1 MSNSQVILAADAPV
15 SKTVDDDAAWDRVR
29 RRLRAELGDDVF
41 SSWFGRLELSGL
53 AGEVAH
59 LTVPTRFLKSWI
71 QSHYM
76 DRLRALVFEEF
87 IGLSEIQIAVRSAAT
102 KPVQKP
108 HSATGHE
115 TTARDR
121 APSERML
128 SDAPVQIERV
138 VTSETD
144 SLGGAPLD
152 RRLTFTNF
160 PPVRAGGPKRHQKKC

>member
-1 MSNSQVILAADAPV
+1 MLFRSEASGISLSQSCFLSPVSARVLIMSNSQVILAADAPV

-102 KPVQKP
+102 L
-108 HSATGHE
+108 A
-115 TTARDR
+115 
-121 APSERML
+121 
-128 SDAPVQIERV
+128 
-138 VTSETD
+138 
-144 SLGGAPLD
+144 
-152 RRLTFTNF
+152 
-160 PPVRAGGPKRHQKKC
+160 